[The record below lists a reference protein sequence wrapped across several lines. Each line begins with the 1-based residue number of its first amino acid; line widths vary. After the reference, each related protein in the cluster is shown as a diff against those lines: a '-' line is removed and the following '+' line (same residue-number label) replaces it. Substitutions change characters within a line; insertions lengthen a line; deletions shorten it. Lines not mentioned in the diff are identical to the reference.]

1 MELDWAGLVSA
12 VMFGV
17 GLAVDAFLIALSNG
31 INSHSKNS
39 KAVFAAVVFAVFQ
52 FAAPMIGHLLVHT
65 LVTEFTVLEKILS
78 GIAIVILCGLGLKMI
93 TDGMRGDNDRSAKP
107 MAAGIA
113 LILAQ
118 AAAASVDALSIG
130 FAIADREFITAV
142 IYSAIIAAVTLV
154 AYICGIY
161 IGKRFGLKL
170 TDVALTAGGLI
181 LYIMG
186 AASVFM

>member
-1 MELDWAGLVSA
+1 MSA

-31 INSHSKNS
+31 INSHSQKV
-39 KAVFAAVVFAVFQ
+39 KAVIAAAVFAVFQ
-52 FAAPMIGHLLVHT
+52 FIAPMIGHLLVHT
-65 LVTEFTVLEKILS
+65 LVTKFTVLEKILS
-78 GIAIVILCGLGLKMI
+78 GTALVILCGLGLKMI
-93 TDGMRGDNDRSAKP
+93 IDGMRCADGKGANP
-107 MAAGIA
+107 TAAGIA

-130 FAIADREFITAV
+130 FAIADRDFNAAAV
-142 IYSAIIAAVTLV
+142 YSAIIAAVTFV
-154 AYICGIY
+154 AYICGYY

-170 TDVALTAGGLI
+170 TDVAMTVGGLI
-181 LYIMG
+181 LYVMG